1 MFRELILEK
10 LFVRKTNKS
19 KIAIF
24 ERAYKYPKICEKLY
38 QNNIKFRTLGA
49 VALSLSNTIDYE
61 FVLFAGNI
69 REFDVEAALY
79 ICSDLYIY
87 RTKDYLFITKYK
99 EKYELFKEII
109 NHLNI
114 KIHVEKSSK
123 GIISCFFCQYG
134 RTIWVLYHDGD
145 ISFVFAGKVWTF

>member
-1 MFRELILEK
+1 
-10 LFVRKTNKS
+10 S

-49 VALSLSNTIDYE
+49 VALSLSNTRDYE

-99 EKYELFKEII
+99 EKYDLFKEII
-109 NHLNI
+109 NH
-114 KIHVEKSSK
+114 
-123 GIISCFFCQYG
+123 F
-134 RTIWVLYHDGD
+134 
-145 ISFVFAGKVWTF
+145 